1 MATEAGVS
9 ARPDVLADA
18 HLRPCVAVIPAFNE
32 AAAIGQVV
40 RQALAQQIAGYPV
53 FDAVVVADNASQDA
67 TADCARE
74 AGARVVHQ
82 PERGYGAACLAGI
95 AAALAASQSAPSAT
109 RVSLPARCI
118 VFIDGDASVDLRD
131 TARLL
136 APLIAGADL
145 AIGARHNPPP
155 LAMGLPQRFGNWLAS
170 ALIRL
175 LWGVAVT
182 DLGPFRAVRVD
193 ALQRIGMRDRRFG
206 WTTEMQVRAIQL
218 GLRMQEVPVALL
230 PRVGHSKISGTWRG
244 VLGAA
249 HGIFSTIGA
258 LWWAGRQRKQVGK
271 LPKTLLKK

>member
-1 MATEAGVS
+1 METEAWVN
-9 ARPDVLADA
+9 AQPDALADA

-40 RQALAQQIAGYPV
+40 RQVLAQQIAGYPV

-74 AGARVVHQ
+74 AGARVVYQ
-82 PERGYGAACLAGI
+82 GERGYGAACLAGI
-95 AAALAASQSAPSAT
+95 AAACAGALDAPESPDA
-109 RVSLPARCI
+109 LPPARCI

-136 APLIAGADL
+136 APLVAGADL

-155 LAMGLPQRFGNWLAS
+155 EAMGLPQRFGNWLAS

-206 WTTEMQVRAIQL
+206 WTVEMQVRAIQL

-230 PRVGHSKISGTWRG
+230 PRVGRSKISGTWRG

-258 LWWAGRQRKQVGK
+258 LWWAGRRD
-271 LPKTLLKK
+271 P